1 MFDDPIY
8 SSYESV
14 GLNSGLD
21 FIDHVVRLN
30 LSNRKIPGLVYS
42 KVIGK
47 VFSSYKELLD
57 SVMHDNPTL
66 PEDLTLSQLK
76 LLQMELNEIKKEREF
91 RLAAYFCN
99 ELVDNIIKDE
109 IKECKRLG
117 LFSSGDK

>member
-76 LLQMELNEIKKEREF
+76 LLKMELNEIKKEREF
-91 RLAAYFCN
+91 RLATYFCN
-99 ELVDNIIKDE
+99 ELVDNIIKNE

-117 LFSSGDK
+117 II